1 MLHLSYL
8 SLAEYKPMGPLK
20 LDYPILHL
28 LSKHFQQ
35 ERLQEKGEMH
45 EENNFRK
52 TLHTWLLNKCKILP
66 H

>member
-28 LSKHFQQ
+28 FSKKIQQ
-35 ERLQEKGEMH
+35 ERLQEKSEMH

-52 TLHTWLLNKCKILP
+52 ILHTWLLNKCKILP